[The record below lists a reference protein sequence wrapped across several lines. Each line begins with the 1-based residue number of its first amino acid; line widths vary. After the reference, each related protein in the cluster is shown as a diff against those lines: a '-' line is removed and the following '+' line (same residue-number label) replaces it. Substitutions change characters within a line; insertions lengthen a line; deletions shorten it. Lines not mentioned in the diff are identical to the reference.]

1 MKRPQHHGATPDRK
15 QTQRP
20 IRRAPSNP
28 HARVHRAE
36 EREARRF
43 TEGPRRQRRFRL
55 AVTMS
60 VLGFLGMVSGIVLSP
75 LMTLDE
81 VVVAGL
87 ESVPEEVVVGAV
99 KEQLGTPLALL
110 DYGAIEKRL
119 GGVVQIQSFAT
130 ELRPPHTLV
139 IRIVERVPI
148 GAIASDSGWDVVDAA
163 GVILSSSAAAPRTVP
178 RLNIEGVDSPGFFAA
193 VRALLAL
200 PPSLRG
206 EVATISAETR
216 DTVRLILRGV
226 PHEIRW
232 GSDELSTLKAAV
244 LERALEIASEKG
256 GTFVIDVSAPDTL
269 IMNRMN

>member
-15 QTQRP
+15 QAQRP
-20 IRRAPSNP
+20 TRRDSSNSR
-28 HARVHRAE
+28 ARVHRAE
-36 EREARRF
+36 DREARRF

-55 AVTMS
+55 AVTSS
-60 VLGFLGMVSGIVLSP
+60 VVGFLALVAGIVLSP

-81 VVVAGL
+81 IVVTGL
-87 ESVPEEVVVGAV
+87 ESVSEEVVAGAV
-99 KEQLGTPLALL
+99 KEQVGTPLALI
-110 DYGAIEKRL
+110 DYDAMEKRL

-163 GVILSSSAAAPRTVP
+163 GVVLSSSVAAPKAFP
-178 RLNIEGVDSPGFFAA
+178 RLNIEGVDSAGFTAV

-206 EVATISAETR
+206 DVATISAETR
-216 DTVRLILRGV
+216 DTVRLVLRGV

-269 IMNRMN
+269 IMNRVN

>member
-20 IRRAPSNP
+20 IRRASSNP

-36 EREARRF
+36 EREAQRF

-60 VLGFLGMVSGIVLSP
+60 VLGFIGLVSGIVLSP

-110 DYGAIEKRL
+110 DYGSIEKRL

-163 GVILSSSAAAPRTVP
+163 GVVLRSSAAAPRTVP
-178 RLNIEGVDSPGFFAA
+178 RLNIEGVDSPGFLAA

-206 EVATISAETR
+206 DVATISAETR